1 MLEALPPV
9 NDARLAV
16 RVTSDA
22 QRQIRG
28 GHPWVYDASI
38 TSLNHR
44 GAPGDLAI
52 VFDQKRKFAAIGL
65 YDPDGPIALRIIHV
79 GKPRPIDDHFWAE
92 KVADAAQL
100 RRPLMDVEPGGRPA
114 YRLINGENDALPGFV
129 VDRYADMLVVKV
141 YSPVWFP
148 HLRHLVESLIDE
160 TGAAA
165 VVLRLARN
173 VAAGDTFGLAD
184 GDVIAGVLAQNP
196 VAFTEGGLSFE
207 ADVRAGQ
214 KTGHFLDQ
222 RANRMRVGE
231 LAAGCDVLDL
241 FASTGGFTV
250 HAAAGGATSV
260 HSVDLS
266 APTLAATKRNLALN
280 AHLPA
285 VAACTTTSEV
295 GDAFEVMSALARAG
309 NTYDLVIID
318 PPSFAQKR
326 SSVDGA
332 LRAYARLTHLALPL
346 VRPGGTLVQAS
357 CSSRVSAEA
366 FFSAV
371 LDAADVAGD
380 ELIELARTGHD
391 LDHPV
396 TFPEGAYLKA
406 GFWTVR

>member
-1 MLEALPPV
+1 VLEALPPV

-22 QRQIRG
+22 LRQIRG

-79 GKPRPIDDHFWAE
+79 GKRRPIDDHFWAE

-129 VDRYADMLVVKV
+129 VDRYADTLVAQ

-214 KTGHFLDQ
+214 KTGHFLDHGPTACGWASW
-222 RANRMRVGE
+222 RRDATCSTCLRPP
-231 LAAGCDVLDL
+231 AGSPCTPPPEAPPACT
-241 FASTGGFTV
+241 ASTCRRPPWRRRRGTWPSTP
-250 HAAAGGATSV
+250 TSPLWPPV
-260 HSVDLS
+260 
-266 APTLAATKRNLALN
+266 P
-280 AHLPA
+280 LP
-285 VAACTTTSEV
+285 
-295 GDAFEVMSALARAG
+295 
-309 NTYDLVIID
+309 
-318 PPSFAQKR
+318 PR
-326 SSVDGA
+326 S
-332 LRAYARLTHLALPL
+332 
-346 VRPGGTLVQAS
+346 GTR
-357 CSSRVSAEA
+357 SR
-366 FFSAV
+366 
-371 LDAADVAGD
+371 
-380 ELIELARTGHD
+380 
-391 LDHPV
+391 
-396 TFPEGAYLKA
+396 
-406 GFWTVR
+406 

>member
-9 NDARLAV
+9 NEARLAV
-16 RVTSDA
+16 RVTPDA
-22 QRQIRG
+22 LRQVRG
-28 GHPWVYDASI
+28 RHPWVYDASI

-44 GAPGDLAI
+44 GTPGDLAI
-52 VFDQKRKFAAIGL
+52 VFDQHRKFAAIGL
-65 YDPDGPIALRIIHV
+65 YDPHGPIALRIIHV
-79 GKPRPIDDHFWAE
+79 GRPRQVDGDFWAE
-92 KVADAAQL
+92 KVADAARIRQ
-100 RRPLMDVEPGGRPA
+100 PLVDAEPGGRPA
-114 YRLINGENDALPGFV
+114 YRLISGENDGLPGFV
-129 VDRYADMLVVKV
+129 VDRYDDTLVIKL

-148 HLRHLVESLIDE
+148 HLRHLVDALVTE
-160 TGAAA
+160 TGATA
-165 VVLRLARN
+165 VVLRLSRN
-173 VAAGDTFGLAD
+173 VAAGETFALTD
-184 GDVIAGVLAQNP
+184 GDVIAGVLAENP
-196 VAFTEGGLSFE
+196 VRFTEGGLNFE
-207 ADVRAGQ
+207 ADVRTGQ

-222 RANRMRVGE
+222 RSNRLRVGE
-231 LAAGCDVLDL
+231 LAAECHVLDL

-318 PPSFAQKR
+318 PPSFAQKQ

-346 VRPGGTLVQAS
+346 IRPGGTLVQAS
-357 CSSRVSAEA
+357 CSSRVSAES
-366 FFSAV
+366 FFAAV

-380 ELIELARTGHD
+380 QLVELGRTGHD